1 MRFGSRKPSDQIE
14 AMRSESRE
22 TQIMPSGLATGFD
35 VWSPPTCFN
44 EIDEEPEFLA
54 ELIGTFQTD
63 TTDRLRNMEL
73 AFADCD
79 REGVPRTAHC
89 IKGSARQMGAR
100 TLESLCQKIELGAE
114 EEPIE
119 QLAVLASRLDEVFTA
134 VCEDMAKYVRGL
146 TGEQRIEA

>member
-1 MRFGSRKPSDQIE
+1 
-14 AMRSESRE
+14 MRSESRE

-44 EIDEEPEFLA
+44 EIDDEAEFLA

-63 TTDRLRNMEL
+63 TANRLRNMEL
-73 AFADCD
+73 AFAACD
-79 REGVPRTAHC
+79 REGVRRTAHC

-119 QLAVLASRLDEVFTA
+119 RRAILASRLDEVFTI
-134 VCEDMAKYVRGL
+134 VCEDMAKYVHSL
-146 TGEQRIEA
+146 TGKPRIEA